1 MMQDNE
7 KLLVLREAKTLFAA
21 ANQMNRVEREAMTK
35 RLARYDFFSI
45 GQLAQLSG
53 YSTATLY
60 NMGLPR
66 GYGSGRFN
74 PHSLDTL
81 ILLLENRI
89 NGLPVNDFLLRAAV
103 VDGNSHRII
112 QKMTGISAA
121 QVTRT
126 MKRINDNHSADLLG
140 ATAQ

>member
-1 MMQDNE
+1 MNDNE
-7 KLLVLREAKTLFAA
+7 KLLILREAKTLYAA
-21 ANQMNRVEREAMTK
+21 ANQMNRVEREAATK
-35 RLARYDFFSI
+35 RIAGYDFFSI

-60 NMGLPR
+60 NMRVPR
-66 GYGSGRFN
+66 GSKSGRFN

-81 ILLLENRI
+81 IFLLDNRVQ
-89 NGLPVNDFLLRAAV
+89 GLPVNDFLLNAAV
-103 VDGNSHRII
+103 RDGNSHRVI

-126 MKRINDNHSADLLG
+126 MKRINDNSTDLLG
-140 ATAQ
+140 ATSQ